1 MDRQIAEHVADEV
14 ARRLG
19 DLHASQVDAESLAE
33 QIANIHD
40 RVEALAAKTVRAE
53 ESGPVARE
61 LLERLREVDAAV
73 STGASG
79 TSAVIRTAFA
89 DLRAEQASA
98 ERRTQTCLAGLQ
110 DVLGTLVARLASIES
125 EIAGEIDDAAAA
137 AGPPSEP
144 QDDCR
149 LRAAGHRGAWA

>member
-1 MDRQIAEHVADEV
+1 MDRQIAERVADEV

-19 DLHASQVDAESLAE
+19 NLHASQVDAETLAE

-40 RVEALAAKTVRAE
+40 RIEALAAKTVRAD
-53 ESGPVARE
+53 ESGPVVRE

-73 STGASG
+73 SSGASG
-79 TSAVIRTAFA
+79 TSAVIRTALA
-89 DLRAEQASA
+89 DLKAEQASA

-125 EIAGEIDDAAAA
+125 EIAGERRRRVAA
-137 AGPPSEP
+137 AGPPSKP

-149 LRAAGHRGAWA
+149 LRAAGRRGAWA